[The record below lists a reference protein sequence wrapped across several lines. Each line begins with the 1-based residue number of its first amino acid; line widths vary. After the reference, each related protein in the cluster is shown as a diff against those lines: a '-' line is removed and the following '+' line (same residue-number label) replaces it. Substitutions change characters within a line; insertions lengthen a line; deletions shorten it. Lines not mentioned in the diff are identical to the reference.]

1 MTGWR
6 VLRRLTERNL
16 RDRLTGCYRVHPGD
30 RFPPERAAPWLVP
43 MPGDAVF
50 VGFDLKGFRA
60 INAAYGFSV
69 GSAVLAET
77 GRRLR
82 EAARPWPAYRYGGN
96 EFWVAARLAG
106 EEEIRAFAASVRA
119 SLERPYQGIAIETWA
134 AAARAFPGE
143 DPWRL
148 LDVLDLML
156 WITRP
161 RWPELVIAPPDADP
175 DDLRRQARL
184 RVAAKGP

>member
-106 EEEIRAFAASVRA
+106 DEEI
-119 SLERPYQGIAIETWA
+119 
-134 AAARAFPGE
+134 
-143 DPWRL
+143 
-148 LDVLDLML
+148 